1 MEIVTKTYE
10 IYNADELDSQAL
22 EKAKQDYMQ
31 SELESDIRVENFID
45 LLKENAKGRYG
56 LDIQPLFDLSYSQ
69 GDGLCFECS
78 NLLTDEMI
86 EIIKEKLECRQDKIV
101 LNAIIESYYCYKFY
115 SKDSNHLYYY
125 AQASD
130 IDNDIYTY
138 NLWLEY
144 ANKHPH
150 TKLTER
156 DFENSIDNIDNI
168 LTDWYLE
175 LCNEYKK
182 WGYEELYYE
191 PTDDEFIEIC
201 EINEWKF
208 LKNGKMY
215 L

>member
-1 MEIVTKTYE
+1 METIVKTYE

-31 SELESDIRVENFID
+31 SQLESDIRVENFID
-45 LLKENAKGRYG
+45 LIKENAKGRYG
-56 LDIQPLFDLSYSQ
+56 LDITPLFDLSYSQ

-86 EIIKEKLECRQDKIV
+86 EIIKEKLKCRQDKIV

-115 SKDSNHLYYY
+115 AKYSNYLYYY
-125 AQASD
+125 AKASD
-130 IDNDIYTY
+130 IQNDIYAY
-138 NLWLEY
+138 SLWLEY

-150 TKLTER
+150 TKLTES
-156 DFENSIDNIDNI
+156 DFEDSIENIDKI
-168 LTDWYLE
+168 LVEWYLE
-175 LCNEYKK
+175 LCKEYKDL
-182 WGYEELYYE
+182 GYEELYYE

-201 EINEWKF
+201 NINEWKF

-215 L
+215 